1 MASGEVVNTE
11 WKTILQ
17 LANLFLVDCYCSMVN
32 GSISTLALYGFPV
45 LYAIKAAKWIT
56 LMQHASAAFSIV
68 CTDAAPALNN
78 TAISRVIYLHVNC

>member
-32 GSISTLALYGFPV
+32 SSVSTLALYGFPV

-56 LMQHASAAFSIV
+56 LTQHACV
-68 CTDAAPALNN
+68 CTDAAPALYN
-78 TAISRVIYLHVNC
+78 TAISQVIYLHVNC